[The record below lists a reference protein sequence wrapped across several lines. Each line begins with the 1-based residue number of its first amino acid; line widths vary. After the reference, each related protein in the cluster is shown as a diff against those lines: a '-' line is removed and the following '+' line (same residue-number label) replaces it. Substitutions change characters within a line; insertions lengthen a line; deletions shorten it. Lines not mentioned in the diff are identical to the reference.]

1 MPLELPSPP
10 SALRWLY
17 IDFNSYFASVEQQL
31 RPELRGKPI
40 AVVPVVSDSTC
51 AIAASYE
58 AKAFGIQTGTP
69 VWEAKRLCPDLICVL
84 ARHEHYVA
92 FHHRLLA
99 EVERYI
105 HIDAVCS
112 IDEAACRLM
121 DNEIAATRA
130 IEIAHTIKGG
140 LARNIGEYIRCS
152 IGIAPNRYLAKIA
165 ADMQKPDGL
174 TLLEPADLPE
184 RVFGLQLRDLPGV
197 GRNMERRLIAAG
209 INDLRTLWALDA
221 SQLRRVWGSIWGEKI
236 WYLLRGFDLS
246 EPPTQRRSIGHS
258 HVLAPA
264 LRYPIGARHIA
275 RRLTLKAASRLRR
288 LDYYASVFCF
298 SIRLEDGARYEVHQ
312 NCQPAQD
319 NSTFLELL
327 DQAWQR
333 SLPRTQALRIKK
345 VSVNLQGLVPGHQLQ
360 LDLFDHPKQNLQTR
374 QKAEKLSHTLDRINQ
389 RFGRDSIQVGM
400 LAGQASGFSGTKI
413 AFTRIPDLEEFL
425 E

>member
-40 AVVPVVSDSTC
+40 AVVPVLSDSTC

-69 VWEAKRLCPDLICVL
+69 MWEAKRLCPDLICVL

-130 IEIAHTIKGG
+130 IEIAHTIKSG

-209 INDLRTLWALDA
+209 INDLRALWALDA

>member
-121 DNEIAATRA
+121 DNEIATTRA

-360 LDLFDHPKQNLQTR
+360 LELFDHPKQNLQTR
-374 QKAEKLSHTLDRINQ
+374 QKAENLSHTLDRINQ

-400 LAGQASGFSGTKI
+400 LAGQTSAFSGTKI